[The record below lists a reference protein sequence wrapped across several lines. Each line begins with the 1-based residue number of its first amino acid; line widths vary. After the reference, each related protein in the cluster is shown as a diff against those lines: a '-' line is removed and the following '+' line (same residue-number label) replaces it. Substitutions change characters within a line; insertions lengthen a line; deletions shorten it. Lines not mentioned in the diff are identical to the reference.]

1 MLAEDA
7 LSFPPVSLSF
17 RLFAVILLSFLSE
30 RFAAWYCF
38 CPCSFVFMPVRIRG
52 GDVRLKRMTM
62 AEIRIRSD
70 RRVDSTDNNGFADG
84 TRDETAIA
92 ADLTEEVSVDE
103 EIPEALDEAGV
114 GHRPVY
120 DEAGVRGDD

>member
-1 MLAEDA
+1 
-7 LSFPPVSLSF
+7 
-17 RLFAVILLSFLSE
+17 
-30 RFAAWYCF
+30 
-38 CPCSFVFMPVRIRG
+38 
-52 GDVRLKRMTM
+52 MTM

-103 EIPEALDEAGV
+103 EIPEALDEAVMQAVNAFAG
-114 GHRPVY
+114 
-120 DEAGVRGDD
+120 EAEQADDITVLTLLYHHAGTA

>member
-1 MLAEDA
+1 
-7 LSFPPVSLSF
+7 
-17 RLFAVILLSFLSE
+17 
-30 RFAAWYCF
+30 
-38 CPCSFVFMPVRIRG
+38 MPVRIRG

-70 RRVDSTDNNGFADG
+70 RRVDSTYNNVYADG

-120 DEAGVRGDD
+120 DEAGARGDD

>member
-1 MLAEDA
+1 M
-7 LSFPPVSLSF
+7 SFPPVSLSF

-70 RRVDSTDNNGFADG
+70 RRGDSTDNNGFADG

-120 DEAGVRGDD
+120 DEAGGRGDD